1 MPNFRS
7 LLAVAF
13 ALAASTS
20 HAMDLPT
27 LVTRADTA
35 AGATVYLVPPMA
47 VFRASLDETRVQAAA
62 CRFTTTDPAAVRALV
77 ALLQASELHDNPVYQ
92 RPDLREGVYLTLADG
107 MQLKVLLQDN
117 PGGRLPVAGIAETSI
132 GGNLQSV
139 SVSARQTLSADVRRW
154 AAELTSSR
162 GAVRTGSACDRLV
175 PATVAPDTRIP

>member
-1 MPNFRS
+1 MPSSRS
-7 LLAVAF
+7 LIAF
-13 ALAASTS
+13 ALAFAVSTA

-47 VFRASLDETRVQAAA
+47 VFRSSLDETHMQSAA
-62 CRFTTTDPAAVRALV
+62 CRFSTTDPDAVRALV
-77 ALLQASELHDNPVYQ
+77 ALLQSNELHDNAVYQ

-117 PGGRLPVAGIAETSI
+117 PGSRLPVSGVAETSI

-139 SVSARQTLSADVRRW
+139 AVSARQSLATDVREW
-154 AAELTSSR
+154 AMTR
-162 GAVRTGSACDRLV
+162 GGVRTGSACDRLV
-175 PATVAPDTRIP
+175 PASVAPDTRIP